1 MKFNLN
7 TKKSSYRDQQRKLKL
22 RQNKCF
28 CCKFV
33 PQCNRDV
40 MRPTQI
46 SNGEYLPYALIIFTG
61 NDFPFLDLKTKT
73 EGINSN
79 AMNAVCISLYNNVH
93 AII

>member
-7 TKKSSYRDQQRKLKL
+7 TKKSSYRDQQRKLNL
-22 RQNKCF
+22 RQNKRVNTVCF

-40 MRPTQI
+40 IRPKQI
-46 SNGEYLPYALIIFTG
+46 SNALIIFTG
-61 NDFPFLDLKTKT
+61 DDFPFLDLKTKT